1 MAPYEQSLFA
11 VKPLIRI
18 SIYEKML
25 RRDTEREQA
34 RRQPGRLIVRMD
46 ELSRQLVRL
55 ISHAASYM
63 WLRVKKTLTIDI
75 SKNYEEKTTSYHKT
89 ASIPRQSSRHARPGL
104 PPRPPVMFRVP
115 RARRGDISGGR
126 GGPLSSPRRV
136 GISVA
141 RPRARLHRGEDP
153 RTFRTKHEHDVDA
166 HGSYRDDPRPGH
178 GDRRRVRGSCRGRG
192 ARGSARAC
200 HFVGRRRR
208 VPSDPPRKND
218 VTRRRVEKERE
229 KV

>member
-1 MAPYEQSLFA
+1 
-11 VKPLIRI
+11 
-18 SIYEKML
+18 ML
-25 RRDTEREQA
+25 YCEPPTPEVITSESNSVRKNTQVFRRKWLTVA
-34 RRQPGRLIVRMD
+34 KNFPRLPTS
-46 ELSRQLVRL
+46 ELPT
-55 ISHAASYM
+55 Y
-63 WLRVKKTLTIDI
+63 
-75 SKNYEEKTTSYHKT
+75 EKTTSYHKT